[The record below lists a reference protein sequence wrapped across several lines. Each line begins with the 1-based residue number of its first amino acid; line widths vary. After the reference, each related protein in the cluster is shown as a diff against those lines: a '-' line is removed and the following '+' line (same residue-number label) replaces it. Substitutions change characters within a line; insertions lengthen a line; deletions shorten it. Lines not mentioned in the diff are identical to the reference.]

1 MGNSYTHLA
10 TQDPSELH
18 PSSASNRPDISKL
31 QKWTTRFTPAD
42 HTSHI
47 KISRSTSQFREIH
60 PTIRAPVHS
69 DAIGALA
76 PVRPGMVL
84 SGGRDKLIALNNMD
98 TGKCILRWYGHEK
111 EVTKI
116 SYQNKYA
123 KHLILSGSR
132 DSQIRLW
139 QFDSPST
146 LRIFSGHQMSIGGLA
161 MLDQMKFVSGARDAT
176 LRLWDLEMGTCLRAV
191 RHSRNLVT
199 HISHCSTNNLLAQS
213 SEDKQLK
220 IWDGRNLCLAFQFPK
235 KNHILTHCDFLP
247 DGNYCISSS
256 NGFNGDGCEIT
267 LWDIRQQKMIQE
279 YYGHEESVSCTI
291 FLPQQII
298 SKRMLLSVSA
308 DHTAKLW
315 NVDDGSCLWS
325 ELIPT
330 ASDLLACV
338 GFRDGNIVVSGLNAT
353 FCHLRILTR
362 AARPYLECISVAQ
375 LRTRYS
381 INA

>member
-10 TQDPSELH
+10 TQDPSELLP
-18 PSSASNRPDISKL
+18 PSAAIGTDISKL
-31 QKWTTRFTPAD
+31 QKWTTRFTSTN
-42 HTSHI
+42 HTSRF
-47 KISRSTSQFREIH
+47 SNEIIVIWPSVDPENLYNLIIH
-60 PTIRAPVHS
+60 SIQKYITCKDINPIIHAPVHS

-76 PVRPGMVL
+76 PVRPGIVL
-84 SGGRDKLIALNNMD
+84 SGGRDKLIALNNID

-116 SYQNKYA
+116 AYRNSFA
-123 KHLILSGSR
+123 KHFILSGSR

-139 QFDSPST
+139 QFDSPNT

-161 MLDQMKFVSGARDAT
+161 MVDQTKFISGARDAT
-176 LRLWDLEMGTCLRAV
+176 LRLWDLETGACLCAA
-191 RHSRNLVT
+191 RHSRNLVV
-199 HISHCSTNNLLAQS
+199 ICFSLNLGQLQSLSCVSVPNEKSHTYTL
-213 SEDKQLK
+213 
-220 IWDGRNLCLAFQFPK
+220 R
-235 KNHILTHCDFLP
+235 FLP
-247 DGNYCISSS
+247 DGNYCITSS

-267 LWDIRQQKMIQE
+267 LWDIRQQKMMLE
-279 YYGHEESVSCTI
+279 YHGHEESQVT
-291 FLPQQII
+291 

-308 DHTAKLW
+308 DHTARLW

-353 FCHLRILTR
+353 FCHLRILSR
-362 AARPYLECISVAQ
+362 AARPYLECISAQ
-375 LRTRYS
+375 SHARYS
-381 INA
+381 ISP

>member
-10 TQDPSELH
+10 TQDPSELLP
-18 PSSASNRPDISKL
+18 PSAAIGTDISKL
-31 QKWTTRFTPAD
+31 QKWTTRFTSTN
-42 HTSHI
+42 HTSRI
-47 KISRSTSQFREIH
+47 KISRSISHVKDINPIIH
-60 PTIRAPVHS
+60 APVHS

-76 PVRPGMVL
+76 PVRPGIVL
-84 SGGRDKLIALNNMD
+84 SGGRDKLIALNNID

-116 SYQNKYA
+116 AYRNSFA
-123 KHLILSGSR
+123 KHFILSGSR

-139 QFDSPST
+139 QFDSPNT

-161 MLDQMKFVSGARDAT
+161 MVDQTKFISGARDAT
-176 LRLWDLEMGTCLRAV
+176 LRLWDLETGACLCAA

-199 HISHCSTNNLLAQS
+199 HISHCNINNLLAQS

-220 IWDGRNLCLAFQFPK
+220 IWDSCNLCLAFQFPMK
-235 KNHILTHCDFLP
+235 SHILTHCDFLP
-247 DGNYCISSS
+247 DGNYCITSS

-267 LWDIRQQKMIQE
+267 LWDIRQQKMMLE
-279 YYGHEESVSCTI
+279 YHGHEESVSCTI
-291 FLPQQII
+291 FLPQQVT

-308 DHTAKLW
+308 DHTARLW

-353 FCHLRILTR
+353 FCHLRILSR
-362 AARPYLECISVAQ
+362 AARPYLECISAQ
-375 LRTRYS
+375 SHARYS
-381 INA
+381 ISP